1 MIPVNL
7 IFQSLKRFKETEN
20 TRAKSTKPCY
30 DCPLDVHHGLIE
42 RQIDDLLN
50 HVHKDEKVARKYFN
64 DRSHLPRKHLN
75 VSHFGAKSA
84 MGDMS

>member
-7 IFQSLKRFKETEN
+7 IFQSLKRFKETEY
-20 TRAKSTKPCY
+20 TRAKSTRPNS

-64 DRSHLPRKHLN
+64 DRSNLPRKHLN

>member
-1 MIPVNL
+1 MNL

-20 TRAKSTKPCY
+20 VRAKSTKPCC

-50 HVHKDEKVARKYFN
+50 HAHRDEKVARKYFN
-64 DRSHLPRKHLN
+64 DHSNLHGKHLN
-75 VSHFGAKSA
+75 VSHFGTKSA
-84 MGDMS
+84 MGDTS